1 MRRGLGATVAV
12 DGDPF
17 VALFSES
24 TARALVTVAEDDLD
38 RLTGSALEHDV
49 PCTVLGEVT
58 EDATLTVLDVLSV
71 PLPEL
76 RHASESTLPA
86 LFD

>member
-1 MRRGLGATVAV
+1 MAHG
-12 DGDPF
+12 
-17 VALFSES
+17 
-24 TARALVTVAEDDLD
+24 
-38 RLTGSALEHDV
+38 V

-58 EDATLTVLDVLSV
+58 EDPTLTVLDVLSV

-76 RHASESTLPA
+76 RAASEATLPA